1 MSCYHRSRKK
11 TVLHC
16 FCVRYSCSDL
26 SLLLLAIFLLFQP
39 GTSLV
44 STSSERPTVAGST
57 STIRSVLANST
68 VTTTTIS
75 SHPNATDQSS
85 SLNQSRT
92 VSMSTN
98 SSLSS
103 ISTTTSS
110 SNTSSTPSPVSI
122 SSMATKKDVT
132 SGTKIKVTTSQN
144 ATDSIVTTTKAV
156 PILPPLKV
164 SAGTNKRLQ
173 LPKNKIFITAYV
185 MDEPLEGAEKQGSMT
200 GPDSQTFILKDLVAG
215 LYTLKLEVTGNN
227 RAGEAYVNVT
237 VIPPKR
243 INKPPVAIIK
253 PTSLQIKLPTSAI
266 LDGSD
271 STDDMKVVKYKWE
284 EVSGPINDRPIESNA
299 SMLKLN
305 HLEPGKYQF
314 KLTVTDSD
322 GATNSTLANV
332 TAIKVPPLKVS
343 AGTNKRLQLPKNEII
358 LTAYVMDE
366 PLEGAEKQ
374 GSMTGPDSQTF
385 ILKDLVAGL
394 YTLKLEVT
402 GNNRAGEA
410 YVNVTVIP
418 PKRIN
423 KPPVA
428 IIKPTSLQI
437 KLPTSAILDGSDSTD
452 DMKVVK
458 YKWEEVSGPINDRP
472 IESNASM
479 LKLNHLEPGK
489 YQFKLTVTDS
499 DGATNSTLANVTAI
513 KVPPL
518 KVSAGT
524 NKRLQLPKNKI
535 FITAYVM
542 DEPLEGAEKQGSMTG
557 PDSQT
562 FILKDLV
569 AGLYTLKLEVTGN
582 NRAGEAY
589 VNVTV
594 IPPKRINKPP
604 VAIIKPTSL
613 QIKLPTSAI
622 LDGSDST
629 DDMKVVKYKWEEVSG
644 PINDRPIESNA
655 SMLKLNHLE
664 PGKYQ
669 FKLTVTDSDGATN
682 STLANVTAIKV
693 PPLKVS
699 AGTNK
704 RLQLPKNKIFIAAYV
719 MDEPLEGKE
728 FHYKWSMITF
738 PKGAEKQGSMTGPDS
753 QTFILKDLVAGLYT
767 LKLEVTG
774 NNRAGEAYVNVTV
787 IPQTD
792 YRPTANAGSDV
803 VINLPENSVTL
814 YGNAST
820 DDKGIVSYE
829 WTKSSDDHLVAD
841 MMGVRSPVLKISNL
855 EVGNYKFTLKVTDTG
870 GQNATADVHVFVK
883 PEVNQPPVAVTAGEI
898 TVVLPVASLVLDGQ
912 NSTDDKNIE
921 TYSWRQ
927 TSGPQLTLSNS
938 DRNIATATGDI
949 KVAVYMFKLTVY
961 DIQKQSSS
969 ANLKITVT
977 QKENKAPMA
986 DAGGDK
992 VIQLPK
998 LIVLLDGSRS
1008 HDDQKIVR
1016 YQWTRDPSSLAAGEI
1031 ANNSNSEAVLQ
1042 LINLIAGRYIFTLH
1056 VFDSDGLSSSDSAS
1070 IIVKPGED
1078 LGKKLGL
1085 FFCSLCNIS
1094 VNSMQQL
1101 EAHKSGEDLGKKLGL
1116 FFCSLCNIS
1125 VNSMQQL
1132 EAHKSG
1138 NKHGNK
1144 MQKLDG
1150 KCLDD
1155 KDGDSLEC
1163 KDDD

>member
-1 MSCYHRSRKK
+1 MFHFTPERKMWRHPTMSCYHRSRKK

-26 SLLLLAIFLLFQP
+26 SLLLLAIFLLFQPVKSQTVESTESTNSQSPNSQFHCQVNATNQCEENEMCAAISTDNGVCICKPGFMKNQTDKCIPISISQP

-173 LPKNKIFITAYV
+173 LPKN
-185 MDEPLEGAEKQGSMT
+185 
-200 GPDSQTFILKDLVAG
+200 
-215 LYTLKLEVTGNN
+215 
-227 RAGEAYVNVT
+227 
-237 VIPPKR
+237 
-243 INKPPVAIIK
+243 
-253 PTSLQIKLPTSAI
+253 
-266 LDGSD
+266 
-271 STDDMKVVKYKWE
+271 
-284 EVSGPINDRPIESNA
+284 
-299 SMLKLN
+299 
-305 HLEPGKYQF
+305 
-314 KLTVTDSD
+314 
-322 GATNSTLANV
+322 
-332 TAIKVPPLKVS
+332 
-343 AGTNKRLQLPKNEII
+343 EII
-358 LTAYVMDE
+358 LT
-366 PLEGAEKQ
+366 
-374 GSMTGPDSQTF
+374 
-385 ILKDLVAGL
+385 
-394 YTLKLEVT
+394 
-402 GNNRAGEA
+402 
-410 YVNVTVIP
+410 
-418 PKRIN
+418 
-423 KPPVA
+423 
-428 IIKPTSLQI
+428 
-437 KLPTSAILDGSDSTD
+437 
-452 DMKVVK
+452 
-458 YKWEEVSGPINDRP
+458 
-472 IESNASM
+472 
-479 LKLNHLEPGK
+479 
-489 YQFKLTVTDS
+489 
-499 DGATNSTLANVTAI
+499 
-513 KVPPL
+513 
-518 KVSAGT
+518 
-524 NKRLQLPKNKI
+524 
-535 FITAYVM
+535 
-542 DEPLEGAEKQGSMTG
+542 
-557 PDSQT
+557 
-562 FILKDLV
+562 
-569 AGLYTLKLEVTGN
+569 
-582 NRAGEAY
+582 
-589 VNVTV
+589 
-594 IPPKRINKPP
+594 
-604 VAIIKPTSL
+604 
-613 QIKLPTSAI
+613 
-622 LDGSDST
+622 
-629 DDMKVVKYKWEEVSG
+629 
-644 PINDRPIESNA
+644 
-655 SMLKLNHLE
+655 
-664 PGKYQ
+664 
-669 FKLTVTDSDGATN
+669 
-682 STLANVTAIKV
+682 
-693 PPLKVS
+693 
-699 AGTNK
+699 
-704 RLQLPKNKIFIAAYV
+704 AYV

-753 QTFILKDLVAGLYT
+753 KTFILKDLVAGLYT

-921 TYSWRQ
+921 TYSWKQ

-1070 IIVKPGED
+1070 IIVKPDPSEID
-1078 LGKKLGL
+1078 KMVLELDTDIEHFTVKSLKNIESQLGL
-1085 FFCSLCNIS
+1085 LLHMTSEEDAYVLSEKVYKDFNSGHLKIEFYAVSVTKETKVVKKGIDVLRWLKPKLSSQTNIFEYSIVDLNTFVCQNNCSGHGKCDQYTKQCFCEAFWMQNYILTKFFHGENNCDWSILYVVIVCFLIVVGLAGFVWLTCCIWKRRLWRWRTRKRPKYSLLSQNDNVKENFKMLTKTRLKAKTGTPAS
-1094 VNSMQQL
+1094 DSDLSSEDTLFVN
-1101 EAHKSGEDLGKKLGL
+1101 HKSHNGQIWPKNGINQHIRPNMLT
-1116 FFCSLCNIS
+1116 
-1125 VNSMQQL
+1125 
-1132 EAHKSG
+1132 
-1138 NKHGNK
+1138 
-1144 MQKLDG
+1144 
-1150 KCLDD
+1150 
-1155 KDGDSLEC
+1155 
-1163 KDDD
+1163 

>member
-1 MSCYHRSRKK
+1 MFHFTPERKMWRHPTMSCYHRSRKK

-173 LPKNKIFITAYV
+173 LPKNEIILTAYV
-185 MDEPLEGAEKQGSMT
+185 MDEPLEGKEFHYKWSMITFPKGAEKQGSMT
-200 GPDSQTFILKDLVAG
+200 GPDSKTFILKDLVAG

-332 TAIKVPPLKVS
+332 TAIK
-343 AGTNKRLQLPKNEII
+343 E
-358 LTAYVMDE
+358 
-366 PLEGAEKQ
+366 
-374 GSMTGPDSQTF
+374 
-385 ILKDLVAGL
+385 
-394 YTLKLEVT
+394 
-402 GNNRAGEA
+402 
-410 YVNVTVIP
+410 
-418 PKRIN
+418 
-423 KPPVA
+423 
-428 IIKPTSLQI
+428 
-437 KLPTSAILDGSDSTD
+437 
-452 DMKVVK
+452 
-458 YKWEEVSGPINDRP
+458 
-472 IESNASM
+472 
-479 LKLNHLEPGK
+479 
-489 YQFKLTVTDS
+489 
-499 DGATNSTLANVTAI
+499 
-513 KVPPL
+513 
-518 KVSAGT
+518 
-524 NKRLQLPKNKI
+524 
-535 FITAYVM
+535 
-542 DEPLEGAEKQGSMTG
+542 
-557 PDSQT
+557 
-562 FILKDLV
+562 
-569 AGLYTLKLEVTGN
+569 
-582 NRAGEAY
+582 
-589 VNVTV
+589 
-594 IPPKRINKPP
+594 
-604 VAIIKPTSL
+604 
-613 QIKLPTSAI
+613 
-622 LDGSDST
+622 
-629 DDMKVVKYKWEEVSG
+629 
-644 PINDRPIESNA
+644 
-655 SMLKLNHLE
+655 
-664 PGKYQ
+664 
-669 FKLTVTDSDGATN
+669 
-682 STLANVTAIKV
+682 
-693 PPLKVS
+693 
-699 AGTNK
+699 
-704 RLQLPKNKIFIAAYV
+704 
-719 MDEPLEGKE
+719 
-728 FHYKWSMITF
+728 
-738 PKGAEKQGSMTGPDS
+738 
-753 QTFILKDLVAGLYT
+753 
-767 LKLEVTG
+767 
-774 NNRAGEAYVNVTV
+774 
-787 IPQTD
+787 TD

-921 TYSWRQ
+921 TYSWKQ

-1070 IIVKPGED
+1070 IIVKPDPSEID
-1078 LGKKLGL
+1078 KMVLELDTDIEHFTVKSLKNIESQLGL
-1085 FFCSLCNIS
+1085 LLHMTSEEDAYVLSEKVYKDFNSGHLKIEFYAVSVTKETKVVKKGIDVLRWLKPKLSSQTNIFEYSIVDLNTFVCQNNCSGHGKCDQYTKQCFCEAFWMQNYILTKFFHGENNCDWSILYVVIVCFLIVVGLAGFVWLTCCIWKRRLWRWRTRKRPKYSLLSQNDNVKENFKMLTKTRLKAKTGTPAS
-1094 VNSMQQL
+1094 DSDLSSEDTLFVN
-1101 EAHKSGEDLGKKLGL
+1101 HKSHNGQIWPKNGINQHIRPNMLT
-1116 FFCSLCNIS
+1116 
-1125 VNSMQQL
+1125 
-1132 EAHKSG
+1132 
-1138 NKHGNK
+1138 
-1144 MQKLDG
+1144 
-1150 KCLDD
+1150 
-1155 KDGDSLEC
+1155 
-1163 KDDD
+1163 